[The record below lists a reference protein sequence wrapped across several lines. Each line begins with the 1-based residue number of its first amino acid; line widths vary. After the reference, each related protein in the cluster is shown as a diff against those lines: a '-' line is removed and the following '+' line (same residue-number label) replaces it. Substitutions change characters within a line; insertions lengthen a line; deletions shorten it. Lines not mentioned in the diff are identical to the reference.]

1 MLPSPGLYPAAILLV
16 EIENGSI
23 AHLLDAVNDAGSGSL
38 FFDLLANES
47 PQEILSSLVVLGRSD
62 VHQFVYP
69 TRHLALMIVYLL
81 KHFERVPHWVGTA
94 SICPKRPFRHV

>member
-47 PQEILSSLVVLGRSD
+47 PQEI
-62 VHQFVYP
+62 H
-69 TRHLALMIVYLL
+69 
-81 KHFERVPHWVGTA
+81 E
-94 SICPKRPFRHV
+94 